1 MIWLLLLVA
10 VTISVL
16 GAVASAAVVTT
27 ARAQVAEAISRRLR
41 GSDDSFHWL
50 AITQRQVASA
60 TAAISLGVA
69 LIGAVVPGVFTG
81 FSVPQLALFLLVIV
95 VPVTLVGAYL
105 LPRSLTVPRAARAA
119 QALRPVLQAWTGAI
133 GLVLPARNADAA
145 SDLRDLAREGIAN
158 GMSDGDELVM
168 VGGVMTFAERPVR
181 AVMTP
186 RTEVIAVA
194 HDASYA
200 TVFEVFAE
208 SGYTRLPMY
217 RDTLDDIVGMVHAF
231 DLFKLNPDDAVPV
244 RAVAF
249 APESRLAG
257 DLLIDMQRERR
268 HFAVVLDEFGGTA
281 GVVTLEDLLEALVG
295 EISDE
300 DDPSS
305 PAPVVAG
312 APLEIDGTATLPEV
326 AEHFGLA
333 LPRSDAASFAGLVA
347 ELAGRIPA
355 TGERFVIRG
364 LEVDILQASPTRIA
378 RILVRRGG
386 ASPTVLDG
394 GDR

>member
-10 VTISVL
+10 MTISVL
-16 GAVASAAVVTT
+16 GAVASVAVVTT
-27 ARAQVAEAISRRLR
+27 ARAEVAEAISRRLR
-41 GSDDSFHWL
+41 GSDDSFLWL
-50 AITQRQVASA
+50 AVTQRQVASA

-81 FSVPQLALFLLVIV
+81 FSVLQLAVFLLIIV

-119 QALRPVLQAWTGAI
+119 DALRPVLQAWTSAI
-133 GLVLPARNADAA
+133 GLVLPARSGDAA

-186 RTEVIAVA
+186 RTDVIAVA

-217 RDTLDDIVGMVHAF
+217 RDSLDDIVGMVHAF
-231 DLFKLNPDDAVPV
+231 DLFKLRPEDAVPV

-300 DDPSS
+300 DDPSL
-305 PAPVVAG
+305 PAAIMAG
-312 APLEIDGTATLPEV
+312 SPLELDGTTTPTEV
-326 AEHFGLA
+326 AEHFGVS
-333 LPRSDAASFAGLVA
+333 LPRSDAASFAGLIA
-347 ELAGRIPA
+347 EFAGRIPA
-355 TGERFVIRG
+355 TGERFAMRG
-364 LEVDILQASPTRIA
+364 LDVDILQASPTRVD

-386 ASPTVLDG
+386 APLTPLDG